1 VAKFNSSTDG
11 GIAYSRECKGVS
23 FADGGRYLRLAFVR
37 NPSQDD
43 ERHEDVERWVRGKCK
58 GFSFGS
64 RRRMLD
70 RLNSVSV
77 AAELPDFITLTLPD
91 GAFDDDVE
99 RFAKTAKA
107 HLDTL
112 AKRIRRACPSACGF
126 WRIEWKA
133 RKSGKHEGKLFPH
146 FHMLAWGFP
155 QRLVGETFDGVEINE
170 SFVPV
175 RDQQQS
181 FTSIIQD
188 VRKKY
193 VFKGKTPSKAVRSCE
208 AFQARADRHLVRSRF
223 TASESVESY
232 MNLFDWISLAWYHV
246 VGTGNVE
253 HFLAGCRVEKIR
265 TWGGVLSYCAKYM
278 SKADAENFLVDVPTG
293 RSWGVFNRAYVP
305 WAKMIELP
313 LDIETGIRVRRIA
326 RRYLEHKLGRRVQ
339 RHYGMTVYCDV
350 AQWKRLLARPPDVPF

>member
-1 VAKFNSSTDG
+1 
-11 GIAYSRECKGVS
+11 
-23 FADGGRYLRLAFVR
+23 
-37 NPSQDD
+37 
-43 ERHEDVERWVRGKCK
+43 
-58 GFSFGS
+58 
-64 RRRMLD
+64 
-70 RLNSVSV
+70 
-77 AAELPDFITLTLPD
+77 
-91 GAFDDDVE
+91 
-99 RFAKTAKA
+99 
-107 HLDTL
+107 
-112 AKRIRRACPSACGF
+112 
-126 WRIEWKA
+126 
-133 RKSGKHEGKLFPH
+133 
-146 FHMLAWGFP
+146 
-155 QRLVGETFDGVEINE
+155 
-170 SFVPV
+170 
-175 RDQQQS
+175 
-181 FTSIIQD
+181 
-188 VRKKY
+188 
-193 VFKGKTPSKAVRSCE
+193 
-208 AFQARADRHLVRSRF
+208 
-223 TASESVESY
+223 